1 MIGAELTC
9 ITIAATNT
17 AATVQKRKKTI
28 SMPYINQIMCIEEVE
43 YTCKRNQIGEHG
55 VDETIRNDECEDEDK
70 KTSRTMCPKGKGLL

>member
-28 SMPYINQIMCIEEVE
+28 SMPYINQIMCIEG
-43 YTCKRNQIGEHG
+43 KRNQIGEHG
-55 VDETIRNDECEDEDK
+55 VDESIRNDECEDEDK